1 MYFRVSRHAAHELET
16 SISVL
21 SVCSVSVAQWKQQF
35 LQFSNISERQ
45 ICAFTQGEKEMVSL
59 HKLFTAHVKFVGPA
73 GIVVST
79 YSMIAKTGK
88 RAHDAE
94 KMMQFL
100 RSREWGFLLLDE
112 VHVVPADM
120 FRKCVNGFKV
130 HAKLGLTGESWRSAA
145 SELS

>member
-1 MYFRVSRHAAHELET
+1 MLE
-16 SISVL
+16 
-21 SVCSVSVAQWKQQF
+21 
-35 LQFSNISERQ
+35 QFS
-45 ICAFTQGEKEMVSL
+45 
-59 HKLFTAHVKFVGPA
+59 GPA

-112 VHVVPADM
+112 VHVVPAEM
-120 FRKCVNGFKV
+120 FRKCVNGFRV
-130 HAKLGLTGESWRSAA
+130 HAKLGLTGESVDWEIMS
-145 SELS
+145 SLSLCSYSCARG

>member
-1 MYFRVSRHAAHELET
+1 MASLQSPRSTRQL
-16 SISVL
+16 I
-21 SVCSVSVAQWKQQF
+21 K
-35 LQFSNISERQ
+35 QFS
-45 ICAFTQGEKEMVSL
+45 
-59 HKLFTAHVKFVGPA
+59 GPA

-120 FRKCVNGFKV
+120 FRKCVNGFNV
-130 HAKLGLTGESWRSAA
+130 HAKLGLTGMSCLLERSPGLI
-145 SELS
+145 E

>member
-1 MYFRVSRHAAHELET
+1 MR
-16 SISVL
+16 I
-21 SVCSVSVAQWKQQF
+21 WQF
-35 LQFSNISERQ
+35 
-45 ICAFTQGEKEMVSL
+45 T
-59 HKLFTAHVKFVGPA
+59 GPA

-112 VHVVPADM
+112 VHVVPAEM

-130 HAKLGLTGESWRSAA
+130 HAKLGLTGELDCSSRTREYS
-145 SELS
+145 SHLR

>member
-1 MYFRVSRHAAHELET
+1 M
-16 SISVL
+16 
-21 SVCSVSVAQWKQQF
+21 
-35 LQFSNISERQ
+35 
-45 ICAFTQGEKEMVSL
+45 
-59 HKLFTAHVKFVGPA
+59 
-73 GIVVST
+73 ST

-112 VHVVPADM
+112 VHVVPAEM

-130 HAKLGLTGESWRSAA
+130 HAKLGLTGELELARAIQCSQADGQRRSCARMTR
-145 SELS
+145 SEIWDT